1 MNSRALHA
9 QLAHEKY
16 KSLRRIGSPMREDEI
31 IGFLVSL
38 VGGSITVWL
47 FLKILRWWMHISKQK
62 YEHEETRGVPAW
74 LTGVIERLFFT
85 LLIYFK
91 LPGVPAAMLIWLTLK
106 MVTNW
111 NSPLRKEVDIKHIRL
126 AFTSL
131 LAGLISMGFAVYGGL
146 IARGDI
152 F

>member
-1 MNSRALHA
+1 MN
-9 QLAHEKY
+9 E
-16 KSLRRIGSPMREDEI
+16 EVF

-38 VGGSITVWL
+38 VGGGIAAWL
-47 FLKILRWWMHISKQK
+47 FLKILRWWMRVSKTK
-62 YEHEETRGVPAW
+62 DKNEETRAVPSW
-74 LTGVIERLFFT
+74 LTGFIERFFFT
-85 LLIYFK
+85 LLIVFN

-111 NSPLRKEVDIKHIRL
+111 NSPLRKAEVDIKHIRL

-131 LAGLISMGFAVYGGL
+131 LAGLVSLGFSVYGGL
-146 IARGDI
+146 IARGAI